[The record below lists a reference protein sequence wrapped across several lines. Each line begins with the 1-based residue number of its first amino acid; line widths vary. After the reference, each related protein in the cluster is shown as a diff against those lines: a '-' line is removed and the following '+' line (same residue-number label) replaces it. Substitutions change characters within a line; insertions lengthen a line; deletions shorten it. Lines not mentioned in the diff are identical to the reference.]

1 MTGELIA
8 LIFLPVAAYLFFR
21 VWKKRAATP
30 PAAVGGEPK
39 VPIFER
45 ERNIALNVNPTLLKL
60 QIPDDEILVYG
71 VVLDLDMG
79 EGFMTLACYITG
91 AANLL
96 FSSGGG
102 IRGGGKNP
110 AIGEAG
116 VAFVTS
122 AQEYL
127 IFAKPVVAPLPP
139 AKGHAQFFL
148 LTNKGKFTACEPLR
162 SLEDNSSV
170 WLALFEAGS
179 GVIKEM
185 HRTSVPQNPA

>member
-1 MTGELIA
+1 MTAEIA
-8 LIFLPVAAYLFFR
+8 ILLFLPVAAFLLFR
-21 VWKKRAATP
+21 VWKKRAKTP
-30 PAAVGGEPK
+30 VPAVAEAK
-39 VPIFER
+39 VPIYER

-60 QIPDDEILVYG
+60 QIPEDELLVYG
-71 VVLDLDMG
+71 VILDLDMG

-116 VAFVTS
+116 VEFVTD
-122 AQEYL
+122 AQEFL

-139 AKGHAQFFL
+139 AKGYAQFFL
-148 LTNKGKFTACEPLR
+148 LTNKGKFTACEPL
-162 SLEDNSSV
+162 
-170 WLALFEAGS
+170 
-179 GVIKEM
+179 
-185 HRTSVPQNPA
+185 